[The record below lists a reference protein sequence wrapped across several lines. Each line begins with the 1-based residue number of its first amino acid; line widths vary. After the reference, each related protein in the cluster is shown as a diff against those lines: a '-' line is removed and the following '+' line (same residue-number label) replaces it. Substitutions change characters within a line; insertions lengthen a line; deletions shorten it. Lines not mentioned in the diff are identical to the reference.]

1 MFLSAIWTLV
11 LTAPI
16 YCRGSIIEQVLYC
29 YTVFLQIILDEET
42 NSSKLRFNKSSAN
55 IHFWVNN
62 LFKVEHFLFVQT
74 YFFTIMVIHYTFF
87 HFSDKQLNLQIA
99 DLY

>member
-1 MFLSAIWTLV
+1 MFLSAIWTFI

-55 IHFWVNN
+55 IHFWLNN

-74 YFFTIMVIHYTFF
+74 FFLRLWLYVIPFF